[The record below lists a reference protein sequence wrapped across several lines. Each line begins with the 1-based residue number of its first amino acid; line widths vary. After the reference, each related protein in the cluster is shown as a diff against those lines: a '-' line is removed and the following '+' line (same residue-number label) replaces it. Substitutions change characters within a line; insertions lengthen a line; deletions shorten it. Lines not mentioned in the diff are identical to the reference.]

1 MQIYENLTFLSNDY
15 KDALNFYEKN
25 KKKKINILYSFKAIL
40 WQGPTLVKDIEIKLK
55 KKNLNFIVEA
65 NSNVGLAL
73 SLIRL
78 NFKYISLSQE
88 IDNTIL
94 KKIQSIA
101 KKKNLIILFTKNFL
115 NLKNNL

>member
-25 KKKKINILYSFKAIL
+25 NNRKINILYSFKAIL
-40 WQGPTLVKDIEIKLK
+40 WQGPALVKDIEKKLK

-65 NSNVGLAL
+65 NFNVGLAL

-88 IDNTIL
+88 IDDEIV
-94 KKIQSIA
+94 KKIQSMA
-101 KKKNLIILFTKNFL
+101 KKNNVIILFTKNFL
-115 NLKNNL
+115 NLKNYS